1 MSEDDLEYEFVV
13 EVERVFGE
21 NFYLKPRCS
30 GGRAHLYMTPE
41 AKRYKKALIEALKQQ
56 VEGSGFPW
64 GKLFPKKV
72 SYTFIIGR
80 DRDVG
85 NMIKV
90 TEDALSEAIGVD
102 DSVWEEIQARKVVVS
117 DLQKEVVIIKLS
129 F

>member
-1 MSEDDLEYEFVV
+1 MEEGLKEYEFLV
-13 EVERVFGE
+13 EVDKVFGE

-30 GGRAHLYMTPE
+30 GGRAHLYMTPD
-41 AKRYKKALIEALKQQ
+41 AKKYKKFLIEGLKEQ
-56 VEGSGFPW
+56 VEKTGFPW
-64 GKLFPKKV
+64 GKVFPKKV

-102 DSVWEEIQARKVVVS
+102 DSVWEEIQAKKVVVS